1 MALPLSEQ
9 TLAALGQDVGVP
21 AYDRRGLAPGILHIG
36 LGNFHRSHMAVYLD
50 RLLERGEAHDWAI
63 VGSGVMPAD
72 TRMRRR
78 LQQQDWLSTI
88 VDLDPGGSSARV
100 VGAMVDFVPVAPAA
114 IVKALCDPRIRI
126 VSLTITEGGYFL
138 DTATGR
144 FDLDHPRIRADA
156 AAPAQPRTLFG
167 MLVRALAERRARG
180 LGPFTVLSCDNL
192 PGNGAVTRSVV
203 VGLAELIDPDLA
215 AWIRREVTFPNS
227 MVDCITPRTTARER
241 ELVCHRF
248 GIRDAAPVV
257 CEPFRQWVVEDRF
270 CAGRPPWENVGVQFV
285 DDVSRH
291 ETMKLRILNA
301 GHASIAYLAALLGY
315 RHVHHAMADPD
326 IRDWLLALQQ
336 REIIPLLKEVEGVD
350 YQAYLDSV
358 LERFGNA
365 EVGDTVARLCANG
378 STRQPKFVLPAIRD
392 ALARG
397 RPIEGLALELA
408 LWCHS
413 CRKAGEGH
421 GVPALSDP
429 LSSRLKEGA
438 RRARRDPQ
446 AFLAVREIF
455 DDLVDS
461 RALLAA
467 LTGWLAVIH
476 DHGPRAAV
484 RRYVDS
490 GAHSVSSFHTSNAG
504 SS

>member
-1 MALPLSEQ
+1 MALPLSQ
-9 TLAALGQDVGVP
+9 KSLAALGQDVGVP

-63 VGSGVMPAD
+63 IGSGVMPAD
-72 TRMRRR
+72 ARMRKR
-78 LQQQDWLSTI
+78 LQQQDWLTTI

-100 VGAMVDFVPVAPAA
+100 VGAMVDFVPVEPAA

-144 FDLDHPRIRADA
+144 FDASHPRIRADA
-156 AAPAQPRTLFG
+156 AAPSAPRTLFG
-167 MLVRALAERRARG
+167 MLVKALAERRARG

-192 PGNGAVTRSVV
+192 PGNGNITRHIV

-215 AWIRREVTFPNS
+215 DWIRREVTFPNS

-241 ELVCHRF
+241 ELVSRRF

-270 CAGRPPWENVGVQFV
+270 CAGRPRWETVGVQFV

-315 RHVHHAMADPD
+315 RHVHRAVADPD

-336 REIIPLLKEVEGVD
+336 REIIPLLEKADGVD
-350 YQAYLDSV
+350 YRAYLEGV

-365 EVGDTVARLCANG
+365 EVGDTVARLCASG
-378 STRQPKFVLPAIRD
+378 STRQPKFVLPVIRD

-408 LWCHS
+408 LWCHF

-429 LSSRLKEGA
+429 LSSRLREGA
-438 RRARRDPQ
+438 RRASRDPQ
-446 AFLAVREIF
+446 AFLGVREIF
-455 DDLVDS
+455 HDLVDS
-461 RALLAA
+461 RELLTALA
-467 LTGWLAVIH
+467 GWLAVI
-476 DHGPRAAV
+476 DDRGARSAV
-484 RRYVDS
+484 RRYVVT
-490 GAHSVSSFHTSNAG
+490 GAHGASSFQTS
-504 SS
+504 